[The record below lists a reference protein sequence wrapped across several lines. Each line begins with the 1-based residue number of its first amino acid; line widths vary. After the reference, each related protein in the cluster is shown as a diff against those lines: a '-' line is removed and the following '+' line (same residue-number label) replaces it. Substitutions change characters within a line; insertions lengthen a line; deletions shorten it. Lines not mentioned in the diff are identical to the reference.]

1 MKHENQ
7 PRVSFAQR
15 FLAFVSNWWG
25 RPAGGKEVMA
35 LALPLVMSTLS
46 YTIMHFCDR
55 MFLSWH
61 STTALAAVLPA
72 GVLGW
77 TLFSMP
83 MGIAGYANT
92 FVAQYFGSGQ
102 HKMIGRILWQATRV
116 GVWSIPMFLV
126 VGICSESLF
135 LWFGHSENLVAQET
149 IYFQIIT
156 IGAGA
161 VVIDSALSSYFTGRG
176 RTGIVMVIN
185 VLAAILNIGIDPLLI
200 FGTKFSPAFG
210 IEGAA
215 WATTIALWFKV
226 AVYSVLIGFAAD
238 AGNNGVFS
246 GRVFDIDL
254 TRRLLKYGT
263 PNGIQFLME
272 GGAITVF
279 VLLVARIGEIS
290 AAATTVAFSINMVAF
305 VPIVGM
311 GIAVTTI
318 VGQRIGQRDT
328 TLAARAVW
336 TGLTI
341 ALIYNSVFAFCYVFC
356 PSWFLAGYSIAG
368 EHIQQVEPLARTL
381 LIFVAAYCLFDAVQL
396 IFVSA
401 LKGAGDTLYVL
412 LVTLVSAVLFVVGG
426 YWGASQFPSKYS
438 QLMSWWYALTAW
450 IVFLA
455 IAYIARFLQGNW
467 KTMSVIEYKCEEVDQ
482 ISAPIKLADG
492 ELPAEIETMV

>member
-1 MKHENQ
+1 MKQNVN
-7 PRVSFAQR
+7 PAVSFLQR
-15 FLAFVSNWWG
+15 LMKYIKNWFG
-25 RPAGGKEVMA
+25 RPAGGFEVLKM
-35 LALPLVMSTLS
+35 ALPLVMSTLS

-102 HKMIGRILWQATRV
+102 FQMIGRVVWQAFRLS
-116 GVWSIPMFLV
+116 VWSIPFFIL
-126 VGICSESLF
+126 VGIYSETLF
-135 LWFGHSENLVAQET
+135 IGFGHSETLVAQET
-149 IYFQIIT
+149 IYFQIIAL
-156 IGAGA
+156 GAGA
-161 VVIDSALSSYFTGRG
+161 VVIDSALSSYYTGRG

-185 VLAAILNIGIDPLLI
+185 VVAAVINIAIDPVLI
-200 FGTKFSPAFG
+200 FGTAYSPALG

-226 AVYSVLIGFAAD
+226 VVFATMIVFSSEATE
-238 AGNNGVFS
+238 NGVFS
-246 GRVFDIDL
+246 DRVIDMKL

-263 PNGIQFLME
+263 PNGFQFFME

-279 VLLVARIGEIS
+279 VLLVARIGEIP

-311 GIAVTTI
+311 GIAVSTI
-318 VGQRIGQRDT
+318 VGQKIGKRNPA
-328 TLAARAVW
+328 LAARAVW

-341 ALIYNSVFAFCYVFC
+341 ALAYNSLFAICYIFF
-356 PSWFLAGYSIAG
+356 PNWFLAGYTMAG
-368 EHIQQVEPLARTL
+368 EQIREIESLARLL

-401 LKGAGDTLYVL
+401 LKGAGDTMYVL
-412 LVTLVSAVLFVVGG
+412 VVTLVSGILFVIGG
-426 YWGASQFPSKYS
+426 YFSALQFTDENS
-438 QLMSWWYALTAW
+438 QLLCWWYALTAW
-450 IVFLA
+450 IVALA
-455 IAYIARFLQGNW
+455 IAYGLRFLQGKW
-467 KTMSVIEYKCEEVDQ
+467 RSMSVIEFVSQSTNDIDHGQDFVEGALPLEV
-482 ISAPIKLADG
+482 
-492 ELPAEIETMV
+492 ETIN